1 MSAPTNPLSSS
12 PSRPGLRSPCGCKPD
27 WAPASRDPRFSRR
40 TPDGLLA
47 RIDASKSSGGGGGHD
62 MWASNVLHG
71 IARSRPLFSAKRGQ
85 AVAVLQKIAERL
97 EVGTS
102 GVVQTSSSPSLAVVV
117 RERGHESQKTVKLR
131 ARHRAVVGEGP

>member
-1 MSAPTNPLSSS
+1 
-12 PSRPGLRSPCGCKPD
+12 
-27 WAPASRDPRFSRR
+27 
-40 TPDGLLA
+40 
-47 RIDASKSSGGGGGHD
+47 

-71 IARSRPLFSAKRGQ
+71 IARSRPLFSAKRVQ

-117 RERGHESQKTVKLR
+117 RERGHESQKTVQLR